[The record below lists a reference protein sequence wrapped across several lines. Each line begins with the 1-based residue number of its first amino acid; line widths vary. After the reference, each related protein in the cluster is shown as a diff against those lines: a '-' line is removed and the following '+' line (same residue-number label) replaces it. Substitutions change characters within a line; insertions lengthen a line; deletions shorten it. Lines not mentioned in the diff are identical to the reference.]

1 VWYGI
6 NGSIVDGIVDL
17 VALCYIALLCSSIAC
32 IVDYHGLLLSLSSA
46 TESMVACIV
55 NYYGLL
61 LSLLSATESMVA
73 CIVNYYGLLYSLWV
87 VIIENLNLCSTT

>member
-6 NGSIVDGIVDL
+6 NDSIVGGVVDL
-17 VALCYIALLCSSIAC
+17 VAPCYIALLCSSVAC
-32 IVDYHGLLLSLSSA
+32 IVNYHGLLLSLLSA

-73 CIVNYYGLLYSLWV
+73 CIVNYYGLLCSLWV
-87 VIIENLNLCSTT
+87 VMVENLNLCSTT